1 MQRVEK
7 RKNVHRPSLYAFYP
21 SPHIAPSFSYQ
32 SRVCYPHNFV
42 WPDLER
48 YRDIMIADGIF
59 PLFQKRLA
67 FFFIFAYLAQNDT
80 PASGAGF
87 YGEKLSI
94 HYSLD

>member
-1 MQRVEK
+1 
-7 RKNVHRPSLYAFYP
+7 
-21 SPHIAPSFSYQ
+21 
-32 SRVCYPHNFV
+32 
-42 WPDLER
+42 
-48 YRDIMIADGIF
+48 MIADGIL